1 MSPLAKVMKVGILKE
16 NEKLEARVAATPDSI
31 SRLLK
36 LGLEVVIEKGAGV
49 LSGYSDNVFE
59 AAGATVV
66 SRKDVCAAD
75 FIFSINLPSA
85 DVLKKL
91 KPSSMLVTLP
101 GLCED
106 DGTFK
111 ALAEN
116 KVDVLALERIPR
128 ISRAQSM
135 DVLSSQANIG
145 GYRAVLEATVQYK
158 HFFPLMMTS
167 AGSSKPARVV
177 ILGVGVAGLQAIA
190 TARRLGAQV
199 WAYDV
204 RQETREQVESLG
216 AKFIELDLGEEG
228 SGEGGYAKELSDE
241 AKKKQQQMLSEELQK
256 ADILISTAAIPCRPA
271 PRLILEETVKGM
283 REGSVIIDM
292 AAATGG
298 NCELTEAGS
307 AVVKHGVTIVGH
319 TNYPAMVPADASS
332 FFARNLVNLMELLVT
347 KEDEKLVRPDYME
360 DEVTKVALVV
370 HQGEVRF

>member
-1 MSPLAKVMKVGILKE
+1 MKVGIFKE
-16 NEKLEARVAATPDSI
+16 NKKVESRVAATPDSVG
-31 SRLLK
+31 RLIK
-36 LGLEVVIEKGAGV
+36 LGLDVEVEKGAGD
-49 LSGYSDNVFE
+49 LSGYTDE
-59 AAGATVV
+59 AFVASGAKIA
-66 SRKDVCAAD
+66 SNDDICSAD
-75 FIFSINLPSA
+75 FIFSVNMPDA
-85 DVLKKL
+85 AVLKKL
-91 KPSSMLVTLP
+91 KPGSMLVTLP

-106 DGTFK
+106 DGTLK
-111 ALAEN
+111 SLAEN

-145 GYRAVLEATVQYK
+145 GYRAALESTVQYK
-158 HFFPLMMTS
+158 RFFPLMMTS
-167 AGSSKPARVV
+167 AGSAKPARVV

-204 RQETREQVESLG
+204 RPETAEQVESLG

-241 AKKKQQQMLSEELQK
+241 AKKRQQQLLSEELQK

-271 PRLILEETVKGM
+271 PRLITEETVKGM

-307 AVVKHGVTIVGH
+307 VIVKHGVQIVGH

-347 KEDEKLVRPDYME
+347 KEDDKLVRPDYME
-360 DEVTKVALVV
+360 DEVTKAALIV
-370 HQGEVRF
+370 HQGVVKF

>member
-1 MSPLAKVMKVGILKE
+1 MKVGIFKE
-16 NEKLEARVAATPDSI
+16 NEKIESRVAATPDSVG
-31 SRLLK
+31 RLIE
-36 LGLEVVIEKGAGV
+36 LGLEVMVEKGAGN
-49 LSGYSDNVFE
+49 LSGYPDEDF
-59 AAGATVV
+59 AASGAKIV
-66 SRKDVCAAD
+66 SNDDICTAD
-75 FIFSINLPSA
+75 FIFSINLPAST
-85 DVLKKL
+85 VLKKL
-91 KPSSMLVTLP
+91 KSGSMLVTLP

-106 DGTFK
+106 DGTLK
-111 ALAEN
+111 TLAEN

-145 GYRAVLEATVQYK
+145 GYRAVLESTVQYK
-158 HFFPLMMTS
+158 RFFPLMMTS
-167 AGSSKPARVV
+167 AGSAKPARVV

-204 RQETREQVESLG
+204 RPETAEQVESLG

-228 SGEGGYAKELSDE
+228 SGEGGYAKELSDA
-241 AKKKQQQMLSEELQK
+241 AKLKQQQLLSEELQK

-271 PRLILEETVKGM
+271 PRLITEETVKGM

-307 AVVKHGVTIVGH
+307 IVVKHGVQIVGH

-332 FFARNLVNLMELLVT
+332 FFARNLVNLMGLLVT
-347 KEDEKLVRPDYME
+347 KEGDKLVRPDYME
-360 DEVTKVALVV
+360 DEVTQAALVV
-370 HQGEVRF
+370 YQGEVKF

>member
-1 MSPLAKVMKVGILKE
+1 MKVGILRE
-16 NEKLEARVAATPDSI
+16 NQKVESRVAATPDSVG
-31 SRLLK
+31 RLTK
-36 LGLEVVIEKGAGV
+36 LGLDVAIEKGAGE
-49 LSGYSDNVFE
+49 LSGFPDAAFE
-59 AAGATVV
+59 SAGASVV
-66 SRKDVCAAD
+66 SSEDICAAD
-75 FIFSINLPSA
+75 FIFSINLPSSS
-85 DVLKKL
+85 VLKKL
-91 KPSSMLVTLP
+91 KSGSMLVTLP

-111 ALAEN
+111 SLAEN

-145 GYRAVLEATVQYK
+145 GYRAVLESTVQYK
-158 HFFPLMMTS
+158 RFFPLMMTS
-167 AGSSKPARVV
+167 AGSAKPARVV

-204 RQETREQVESLG
+204 RPETSEQVESLG

-241 AKKKQQQMLSEELQK
+241 AKKKQQQMLSKELQK
-256 ADILISTAAIPCRPA
+256 ADVLISTAAIPCRPA
-271 PRLILEETVKGM
+271 PRLITEETVKGM

-307 AVVKHGVTIVGH
+307 VVVKHGVQIVGY

-332 FFARNLVNLMELLVT
+332 FFARNLVNLMELLVA
-347 KEDEKLVRPDYME
+347 KKDDGLVQPDYME
-360 DEVTKVALVV
+360 DEVTRAALVV
-370 HQGEVRF
+370 YQGEVRF

>member
-1 MSPLAKVMKVGILKE
+1 MKVGILKE
-16 NEKLEARVAATPDSI
+16 NEKVEARVAATPDSV

-36 LGLEVVIEKGAGV
+36 LGLEVTVEKDAGV
-49 LSGYSDNVFE
+49 LSGFPDDVFE
-59 AAGATVV
+59 AAGATVA
-66 SRKDVCAAD
+66 SCKDVCSAD

-85 DVLKKL
+85 KVLKGL
-91 KPSSMLVTLP
+91 KAGAMLVTLP

-106 DGTFK
+106 DGTLK
-111 ALAEN
+111 ALADN

-145 GYRAVLEATVQYK
+145 GYRAALEATVQYK
-158 HFFPLMMTS
+158 RFFPLMMTS
-167 AGSSKPARVV
+167 AGSAKPARVI

-204 RQETREQVESLG
+204 RPETREQVESLG

-228 SGEGGYAKELSDE
+228 SGEGGYAKELSNE

-283 REGSVIIDM
+283 RVGSVIIDM

-298 NCELTEAGS
+298 NCELTEAGVV
-307 AVVKHGVTIVGH
+307 VVKYGVTIVGH
-319 TNYPAMVPADASS
+319 TNYPGMVSADASS

-347 KEDEKLVRPDYME
+347 KEDGKLVRPDYME
-360 DEVTKVALVV
+360 DEVTEAALVV

>member
-1 MSPLAKVMKVGILKE
+1 
-16 NEKLEARVAATPDSI
+16 
-31 SRLLK
+31 
-36 LGLEVVIEKGAGV
+36 
-49 LSGYSDNVFE
+49 
-59 AAGATVV
+59 
-66 SRKDVCAAD
+66 
-75 FIFSINLPSA
+75 
-85 DVLKKL
+85 
-91 KPSSMLVTLP
+91 MLVTLP

-106 DGTFK
+106 DGTLK
-111 ALAEN
+111 SLAEN
-116 KVDVLALERIPR
+116 NVDLLALERIPR

-158 HFFPLMMTS
+158 RFFPLMMTS
-167 AGSSKPARVV
+167 AGSAKPARVV

-204 RQETREQVESLG
+204 RPETSEQVESLG

-256 ADILISTAAIPCRPA
+256 ADVLISTAAIPCRPA
-271 PRLILEETVKGM
+271 PRLITEETVKGM

-298 NCELTEAGS
+298 NCELTEAGAVIVSTVFRSS
-307 AVVKHGVTIVGH
+307 ATLTIRRWCQQM
-319 TNYPAMVPADASS
+319 PAVFLHATWS
-332 FFARNLVNLMELLVT
+332 T
-347 KEDEKLVRPDYME
+347 
-360 DEVTKVALVV
+360 
-370 HQGEVRF
+370 

>member
-1 MSPLAKVMKVGILKE
+1 MKVGILKE
-16 NEKLEARVAATPDSI
+16 NQKVESRVAATPDSVG
-31 SRLLK
+31 RLIK
-36 LGLEVVIEKGAGV
+36 LGLDVAIEKGAGK
-49 LSGYSDNVFE
+49 LSGFTDAAFE
-59 AAGATVV
+59 SAGASVV
-66 SRKDVCAAD
+66 SNEDICAAD
-75 FIFSINLPSA
+75 FIFSINLPSSSI
-85 DVLKKL
+85 LKKL
-91 KPSSMLVTLP
+91 KSGSMLVTLP

-111 ALAEN
+111 SLAEN

-158 HFFPLMMTS
+158 RFFPLMMTS
-167 AGSSKPARVV
+167 AGSAKPARVV

-204 RQETREQVESLG
+204 RPETSEQVESLG

-241 AKKKQQQMLSEELQK
+241 AKKKQQLMLSKELQK

-271 PRLILEETVKGM
+271 PRLITEETVKGM

-298 NCELTEAGS
+298 NCQLTEAG
-307 AVVKHGVTIVGH
+307 AVVIKHGVQIVGY

-347 KEDEKLVRPDYME
+347 KEDDKLVQPDYME
-360 DEVTKVALVV
+360 DEVTRAALVV

>member
-1 MSPLAKVMKVGILKE
+1 MKVGILKE
-16 NEKLEARVAATPDSI
+16 NEEIEARIAASPDSV

-36 LGLEVVIEKGAGV
+36 LGLEVVVEKNAGL
-49 LSGYSDNVFE
+49 LSGFTDDAFE
-59 AAGATVV
+59 AAGAEIV
-66 SRKDVCAAD
+66 SSEEVCAAD

-85 DVLKKL
+85 DVLEKL
-91 KPSSMLVTLP
+91 KSSSMLVTLP

-158 HFFPLMMTS
+158 RFFPLMMTS
-167 AGSSKPARVV
+167 AGSAKPARVV

-199 WAYDV
+199 LAYDV
-204 RQETREQVESLG
+204 RPETSEQVESLG
-216 AKFIELDLGEEG
+216 AKFIELDLGEEA

-241 AKKKQQQMLSEELQK
+241 AKMKQQQMLSEELQK

-271 PRLILEETVKGM
+271 PRLILEDTVKGM
-283 REGSVIIDM
+283 RVGSVIIDM

-298 NCELTEAGS
+298 NCELTEAGTV
-307 AVVKHGVTIVGH
+307 VVKHGVTIVGH
-319 TNYPAMVPADASS
+319 TNYPAMLAADASS
-332 FFARNLVNLMELLVT
+332 FFARNLVNLMELLVL
-347 KEDEKLVRPDYME
+347 KEDDKLVRPDYME
-360 DEVTKVALVV
+360 DEVTKAALVV
-370 HQGEVRF
+370 HNGEVRF

>member
-1 MSPLAKVMKVGILKE
+1 MKVGILKE
-16 NEKLEARVAATPDSI
+16 NQKVESRVAATPDSVG
-31 SRLLK
+31 RLIK
-36 LGLEVVIEKGAGV
+36 LGLDVAIEKGAGE
-49 LSGYSDNVFE
+49 LSGFPDAAFE
-59 AAGATVV
+59 SAGASVV
-66 SRKDVCAAD
+66 SSEDICAAD
-75 FIFSINLPSA
+75 FIFSINLPSSS
-85 DVLKKL
+85 VLKKL
-91 KPSSMLVTLP
+91 KSGSMLVTLP

-111 ALAEN
+111 SLAEN

-128 ISRAQSM
+128 ISRTQSM

-158 HFFPLMMTS
+158 RFFPLMMTS
-167 AGSSKPARVV
+167 AGSAKPARVV

-204 RQETREQVESLG
+204 RPETSEQVESLG

-228 SGEGGYAKELSDE
+228 SGEGGYAKELSNE
-241 AKKKQQQMLSEELQK
+241 AKKKQQQMLSKELQK
-256 ADILISTAAIPCRPA
+256 ADVLISTAAIPCRPA
-271 PRLILEETVKGM
+271 PRLITEETVKGM

-307 AVVKHGVTIVGH
+307 VVVKHGVQIVGH
-319 TNYPAMVPADASS
+319 TNYPAMVAADASS

-347 KEDEKLVRPDYME
+347 KEDDRLVQPDYME
-360 DEVTKVALVV
+360 DEVTQAALVV
-370 HQGEVRF
+370 YQGEVRF

>member
-1 MSPLAKVMKVGILKE
+1 MKVGICKE
-16 NEKLEARVAATPDSI
+16 NEKIESRVAATPDSV
-31 SRLLK
+31 SRLIK
-36 LGLEVVIEKGAGV
+36 LGLDVVVEQGAGIQA
-49 LSGYSDNVFE
+49 GYPDADFE
-59 AAGATVV
+59 TAGA
-66 SRKDVCAAD
+66 SLGNSKDVCTAD
-75 FIFSINLPSA
+75 FIFSINLPA
-85 DVLKKL
+85 AATLKSTK
-91 KPSSMLVTLP
+91 SGAMLVTLP

-111 ALAEN
+111 SLADK

-158 HFFPLMMTS
+158 RFFPLMMTS
-167 AGSSKPARVV
+167 AGSAKPAYVV

-204 RQETREQVESLG
+204 RPETREQVESLG

-228 SGEGGYAKELSDE
+228 SGEGGYAKELSEE
-241 AKKKQQQMLSEELQK
+241 AKKKQQQLLSDELQK

-271 PRLILEETVKGM
+271 PRLILEDTVKGL
-283 REGSVIIDM
+283 RTGSVIIDM

-298 NCELTEAGS
+298 NCELTEAGTV
-307 AVVKHGVTIVGH
+307 VVKHGVTLVGY
-319 TNYPAMVPADASS
+319 TDYPGRVPADASS
-332 FFARNLVNLMELLVT
+332 FFARNLVNLMAILVT
-347 KEDEKLVRPDYME
+347 KEAGKLMRPDYMD
-360 DEVTKVALVV
+360 DEVTKAALVV
-370 HQGEVRF
+370 HQGEVRY

>member
-1 MSPLAKVMKVGILKE
+1 MKVGICKE
-16 NEKLEARVAATPDSI
+16 NGNAESRVAATPDSVG
-31 SRLLK
+31 RLIK
-36 LGLEVVIEKGAGV
+36 LGLDVAIEKGAGV
-49 LSGYSDNVFE
+49 LSGFPDAAFE
-59 AAGATVV
+59 SAGASVV
-66 SRKDVCAAD
+66 SSGDVYAAD
-75 FIFSINLPSA
+75 FVFSINLPSPS
-85 DVLKKL
+85 VLKKL
-91 KPSSMLVTLP
+91 KSGTMLVTLT

-111 ALAEN
+111 SLAEK

-158 HFFPLMMTS
+158 RFFPLMMTA
-167 AGSSKPARVV
+167 AGSAKPARVV

-204 RQETREQVESLG
+204 RPETSEQVESLG

-241 AKKKQQQMLSEELQK
+241 AKKKQQQMLSKELQK
-256 ADILISTAAIPCRPA
+256 ADVLISTAAIPCRPA
-271 PRLILEETVKGM
+271 PRLITEETVKGM

-307 AVVKHGVTIVGH
+307 VVIKHGVQIVGH

-332 FFARNLVNLMELLVT
+332 FFARNLVNLMEILVT
-347 KEDEKLVRPDYME
+347 KEDSKLVLPDYME
-360 DEVTKVALVV
+360 DEVTRTALVV
-370 HQGEVRF
+370 HKGEVRF

>member
-1 MSPLAKVMKVGILKE
+1 MKVGICKE
-16 NEKLEARVAATPDSI
+16 NEKNESRVAATPDSVG
-31 SRLLK
+31 RLIK
-36 LGLEVVIEKGAGV
+36 QGLEVVVEQGAGCYA
-49 LSGYSDNVFE
+49 GYPDADYE
-59 AAGATVV
+59 TAGA
-66 SRKDVCAAD
+66 SIGASENICAAD
-75 FIFSINLPSA
+75 FIFSINLPSTA
-85 DVLKKL
+85 VLRSIK
-91 KPSSMLVTLP
+91 SGSMLVTLP

-106 DGTFK
+106 DGTLK
-111 ALAEN
+111 ALAEKN
-116 KVDVLALERIPR
+116 VDVLALERIPR

-158 HFFPLMMTS
+158 RFFPLMMTS
-167 AGSSKPARVV
+167 AGSVKPARVV

-204 RQETREQVESLG
+204 RPETSEQVESLG

-228 SGEGGYAKELSDE
+228 SGEGGYARELSDE

-307 AVVKHGVTIVGH
+307 VVVKYGVTIVGH
-319 TNYPAMVPADASS
+319 TNYPAMVSADASS

-347 KEDEKLVRPDYME
+347 KEGEKLVRPDYME
-360 DEVTKVALVV
+360 DEVTKAALVV
-370 HQGEVRF
+370 HHGEVRF

>member
-1 MSPLAKVMKVGILKE
+1 MKVGILKE
-16 NEKLEARVAATPDSI
+16 KQKVESRVAATPDSVG
-31 SRLLK
+31 RLIK
-36 LGLEVVIEKGAGV
+36 LGLGVAIEKGAGE
-49 LSGYSDNVFE
+49 LSGFPDAAFE
-59 AAGATVV
+59 SAGASVV
-66 SRKDVCAAD
+66 SSEDICAAD
-75 FIFSINLPSA
+75 FIFSINLPSSS
-85 DVLKKL
+85 VLKKL
-91 KPSSMLVTLP
+91 KSGSMLVTLP

-111 ALAEN
+111 SLAEN

-158 HFFPLMMTS
+158 RFFPLMMTS
-167 AGSSKPARVV
+167 AGSAKPARVV

-204 RQETREQVESLG
+204 RPETSEQVESLG

-228 SGEGGYAKELSDE
+228 SGEGGYAKELSNE
-241 AKKKQQQMLSEELQK
+241 AKKKQQQMLSKELQK
-256 ADILISTAAIPCRPA
+256 ADVLISTAAIPCRPA
-271 PRLILEETVKGM
+271 PRLITEETVKGM

-307 AVVKHGVTIVGH
+307 VVVKHGVKIVGH
-319 TNYPAMVPADASS
+319 TNYPALVAADASS

-347 KEDEKLVRPDYME
+347 KEDDRLVQPDYME
-360 DEVTKVALVV
+360 DEVTQAALVV
-370 HQGEVRF
+370 YQGEVRF

>member
-1 MSPLAKVMKVGILKE
+1 MKVGILKE
-16 NEKLEARVAATPDSI
+16 NEKLEARVAASPDSI

-49 LSGYSDNVFE
+49 LSGYPDNVFE

-66 SRKDVCAAD
+66 NSKDVCAAD
-75 FIFSINLPSA
+75 FILSINLPSD

-91 KPSSMLVTLP
+91 KPGSMLVTLP

-111 ALAEN
+111 ALADN

-158 HFFPLMMTS
+158 RFLPLMMTS
-167 AGSSKPARVV
+167 AGSSKPARVI

-204 RQETREQVESLG
+204 RPETSEQVESLG

-271 PRLILEETVKGM
+271 PRLIPEETVKGM
-283 REGSVIIDM
+283 QEGSVIIDM

-298 NCELTEAGS
+298 NCELTEADS
-307 AVVKHGVTIVGH
+307 VIVKHGVTIVGH

-347 KEDEKLVRPDYME
+347 KEDDKLVRPDYME
-360 DEVTKVALVV
+360 DEVTKTALVV
-370 HQGEVRF
+370 YQGEVRF

>member
-1 MSPLAKVMKVGILKE
+1 MKVGIFKE
-16 NEKLEARVAATPDSI
+16 NEKVESRVAATPDSVG
-31 SRLLK
+31 RLIK
-36 LGLEVVIEKGAGV
+36 LGLEVMVEKGAGI
-49 LSGYSDNVFE
+49 LSGYPDE
-59 AAGATVV
+59 AFAASGAKIV
-66 SRKDVCAAD
+66 SNKDICAAD
-75 FIFSINLPSA
+75 FIFSINLPAS

-91 KPSSMLVTLP
+91 KSGSMLITLP

-106 DGTFK
+106 DGTLK
-111 ALAEN
+111 SLAEN

-145 GYRAVLEATVQYK
+145 GYRAVLESTVQYK
-158 HFFPLMMTS
+158 RFFPLMMTS
-167 AGSSKPARVV
+167 AGSAKPARVV

-204 RQETREQVESLG
+204 RPETAEQVESG

-241 AKKKQQQMLSEELQK
+241 AKLKQQQLLSEELQK

-271 PRLILEETVKGM
+271 PRLIPEETVKGM
-283 REGSVIIDM
+283 RVGSVIIDM

-298 NCELTEAGS
+298 NCELTEAG
-307 AVVKHGVTIVGH
+307 AVVVKHGVTIVGH
-319 TNYPAMVPADASS
+319 TNYPGMVPADASS

-347 KEDEKLVRPDYME
+347 KEDDKLVRPDYME
-360 DEVTKVALVV
+360 DEVTEAALVV
-370 HQGEVRF
+370 HQGEVKF